1 MSQFNLSVVSP
12 CSCRWLSFFYHFYTL
27 SSKLKCGENLRL
39 SRQDRLIVWEGLNS
53 SACLKSIDIVIHT
66 SSFHQTCENKIRL
79 VTLNFRENLQPRGR
93 VWSPSSCSCI
103 VQHLNVLHLRV
114 RVYFVAFELR
124 HFLVASC
131 SI

>member
-12 CSCRWLSFFYHFYTL
+12 CSCRWLLFFYHFYTL
-27 SSKLKCGENLRL
+27 SSKLQCGQNLRL
-39 SRQDRLIVWEGLNS
+39 SRQDRLIVWEELNS

-79 VTLNFRENLQPRGR
+79 ATLNFRENLQPRGR
-93 VWSPSSCSCI
+93 VWSPSSSSCI
-103 VQHLNVLHLRV
+103 MQHLNVLHLRV

-124 HFLVASC
+124 HLLVGSC
-131 SI
+131 SV